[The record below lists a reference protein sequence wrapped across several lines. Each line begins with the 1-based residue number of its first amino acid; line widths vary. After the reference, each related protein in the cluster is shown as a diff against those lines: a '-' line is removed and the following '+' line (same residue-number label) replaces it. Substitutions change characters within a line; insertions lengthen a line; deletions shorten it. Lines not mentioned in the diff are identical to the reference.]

1 MTNSRNKTINHLIVT
16 LSNRVCQDSN
26 HTETDRGLEMPTYRQ
41 SWSEADRPWSTREAN
56 HISAFIIRNHFL
68 YPQDL
73 TRSNIRN
80 KVAFIRI
87 CFTRDMQECLETK
100 IIQVAGQLRAAGLQ
114 SISFIHLM
122 QIGYPKRP
130 TSTTG
135 WIFFHSREK
144 SDTLKA
150 DTYLGGIVHGDT
162 GC

>member
-1 MTNSRNKTINHLIVT
+1 
-16 LSNRVCQDSN
+16 
-26 HTETDRGLEMPTYRQ
+26 MPMYRQ

-56 HISAFIIRNHFL
+56 HFSAFIIRNHFL

-122 QIGYPKRP
+122 QIGNQRYQVRIPKVP
-130 TSTTG
+130 KESQDSG
-135 WIFFHSREK
+135 LNQGF
-144 SDTLKA
+144 
-150 DTYLGGIVHGDT
+150 
-162 GC
+162 